1 MSTLFQ
7 IVIQQ
12 EQTHVPIT
20 VFLVAGAIDASS
32 YELLEDAAA
41 DAFEQG
47 TRRLLLD
54 LSGVAYMGSA
64 GLRAL
69 YAIDRML
76 RQAADDAAGGAGDSG
91 LINDSFRSP
100 FLKLL
105 NPTRSVNHTLKISGF
120 EMAFDIFDDRQ
131 MALDSF

>member
-1 MSTLFQ
+1 MSSLFQ

-12 EQTHVPIT
+12 EQAHVPIT
-20 VFLVAGAIDASS
+20 VFQVAGDIDASS

-41 DAFEQG
+41 DAFGQG

-69 YAIDRML
+69 YTIDQML
-76 RQAADDAAGGAGDSG
+76 RQAADDAAGGVADSG
-91 LINDSFRSP
+91 LTNDSFRSP

-105 NPTRSVNHTLKISGF
+105 HPSRSVNHTLKISGF
-120 EMAFDIFDDRQ
+120 EMAFDVFDDRQ
-131 MALDSF
+131 LALDSF